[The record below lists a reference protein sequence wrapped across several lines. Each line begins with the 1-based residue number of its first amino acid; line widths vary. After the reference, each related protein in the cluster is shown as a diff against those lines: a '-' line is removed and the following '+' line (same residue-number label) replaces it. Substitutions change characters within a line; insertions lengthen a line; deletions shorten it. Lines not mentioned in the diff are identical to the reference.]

1 MTEFLPPLKP
11 FKIKNLQNIT
21 SAFKSELESNLINGL
36 KDKQS
41 DKILVIE
48 SKIIQFS
55 LSIQEKINEIIQK
68 QKLILHTANNVP
80 YIENACCDTTDKE
93 PIINYFTNQNNSIKD
108 NNKIVKDLGNILA
121 NIRYYSE
128 ASLFYSNI
136 NTKNIYD
143 PISNLFN
150 EKTIYIAFIF
160 YCKFKSLIPTPA
172 DLLPLCLSK
181 PDANLMNSSYT
192 IDKIITNLKDDNRNY
207 TNEQFLRLLQ
217 LIGRA
222 NTVPLKL
229 DEPVKSCIANLAI
242 FLDNKT
248 LPVDKII
255 DVKLKELLLNAISTF
270 RESTTEYTKESI
282 NLLNYLLKQN
292 EQMTDDITEFF
303 DDNSHLNKASY
314 MDDLFTWKLDKSKKN
329 KHVQIYNNNM
339 YNINNFYNTCVYNM
353 VNVFPTIILN
363 KVNYDNTSIPT
374 YYNFSKNHMTK
385 LSTSIAK
392 YFNQIKQFYEIPTIS
407 KVLNKIKDIGENIMT
422 LSKLTHGFSSIKTE
436 DGTGTGTSTDTDTL
450 LINVIDE
457 PTSRALFEHY
467 ILRILSVYI
476 DLTSD
481 KNMITESSSSS
492 LSSAQISGYL
502 TELKE
507 ETADLLIGF
516 FNIFKSEK
524 EIIDMPYEEIQ
535 DIVFKLK
542 EQEKHTVTSK
552 LKGLSQELRDTN
564 TALQIIKQ
572 GIYGVQD
579 GLVKYTSKSYDL
591 NQTLRNDQMLTEQQ
605 IRTKNSNANDNDI
618 DVDGDNES
626 DVDGEPEVY
635 DAQGD
640 DDGNGDYDQGD
651 DYGYE

>member
-1 MTEFLPPLKP
+1 
-11 FKIKNLQNIT
+11 
-21 SAFKSELESNLINGL
+21 
-36 KDKQS
+36 
-41 DKILVIE
+41 
-48 SKIIQFS
+48 
-55 LSIQEKINEIIQK
+55 
-68 QKLILHTANNVP
+68 
-80 YIENACCDTTDKE
+80 
-93 PIINYFTNQNNSIKD
+93 
-108 NNKIVKDLGNILA
+108 
-121 NIRYYSE
+121 
-128 ASLFYSNI
+128 
-136 NTKNIYD
+136 
-143 PISNLFN
+143 
-150 EKTIYIAFIF
+150 
-160 YCKFKSLIPTPA
+160 
-172 DLLPLCLSK
+172 
-181 PDANLMNSSYT
+181 
-192 IDKIITNLKDDNRNY
+192 
-207 TNEQFLRLLQ
+207 
-217 LIGRA
+217 
-222 NTVPLKL
+222 
-229 DEPVKSCIANLAI
+229 
-242 FLDNKT
+242 
-248 LPVDKII
+248 
-255 DVKLKELLLNAISTF
+255 
-270 RESTTEYTKESI
+270 
-282 NLLNYLLKQN
+282 
-292 EQMTDDITEFF
+292 
-303 DDNSHLNKASY
+303 
-314 MDDLFTWKLDKSKKN
+314 
-329 KHVQIYNNNM
+329 
-339 YNINNFYNTCVYNM
+339 
-353 VNVFPTIILN
+353 
-363 KVNYDNTSIPT
+363 
-374 YYNFSKNHMTK
+374 MTK